1 MLVLRG
7 GLVIDPAHELETQA
21 DVVLEEGRVVAV
33 EPSFDAPADATVRDV
48 SGCWL
53 VPGLIDLRTH
63 LREPGQEYK
72 EDLASGLAAAAAGGF
87 GAVCAMPGT
96 SPVNDTRAVTDLIVS
111 RARALGGVRVWPF
124 AAITKGLA
132 GRELTE
138 MHELREAGAV
148 GVTDDL
154 HPVTDAGLLRR
165 ALEYARTFDLVVMQ
179 HCEEPNLARGAQ
191 MHEGVHSTRLGLS
204 GWPREAEEAA
214 VARDVRVAELTG
226 AHLHVAHVSS
236 RGAVALIRDAKARGV
251 RVTADVTPHHLT
263 FTDEA
268 VLGYDTMAKV
278 LPPLCEASDRDALRE
293 GLEDGTLDCIA
304 TDHAPHTALEKDC
317 EFDAAAVGM
326 TGLELA
332 LPMVCALVEAGVL
345 SRRRA
350 IAALT
355 TGPAGVLGKTS
366 SVRGGDA
373 LTVVD
378 PAHGWTVRPEALR
391 SKSHNTPLLGREVRG
406 AARMTFVEGRL
417 VFDREAEAA
426 PDPHSPP
433 EARA

>member
-1 MLVLRG
+1 
-7 GLVIDPAHELETQA
+7 
-21 DVVLEEGRVVAV
+21 
-33 EPSFDAPADATVRDV
+33 
-48 SGCWL
+48 
-53 VPGLIDLRTH
+53 
-63 LREPGQEYK
+63 
-72 EDLASGLAAAAAGGF
+72 
-87 GAVCAMPGT
+87 
-96 SPVNDTRAVTDLIVS
+96 
-111 RARALGGVRVWPF
+111 
-124 AAITKGLA
+124 
-132 GRELTE
+132 
-138 MHELREAGAV
+138 
-148 GVTDDL
+148 
-154 HPVTDAGLLRR
+154 
-165 ALEYARTFDLVVMQ
+165 
-179 HCEEPNLARGAQ
+179 
-191 MHEGVHSTRLGLS
+191 
-204 GWPREAEEAA
+204 WPREAEEAA

-278 LPPLCEASDRDALRE
+278 LPPLREASDRDALRE